1 MTGDAAEE
9 ADVLAAAKAG
19 DHAAFSAL
27 TERHRRALRVHCY
40 RMLGSFDEAEDLVQ
54 ETLLRAWRAREDF
67 QGRSL
72 FRTWLYRIAT
82 NACLNALERTPR
94 RVLPE
99 DVIAPVTAATPSSEA
114 RSAPP
119 LRPELPWL
127 QPFPSALVE
136 PEQAIA
142 SRESIGLA
150 FLAALQHLPGR
161 QRAILILT
169 DVVGL
174 SAKEVAELLED
185 SVPAVT
191 SALQRAHT
199 ALRSRLPEPRA
210 STSEAERAA
219 LRAFMKAWESGDVSE
234 LTALLREDARWAMP
248 PAALWFSGRAAIVN
262 MLTLYPPKWQGREF
276 KLVEAGANLQPAAAA
291 YLRRQ
296 GESAFQLSGVH
307 VLRLEDQRIAEITTF
322 APELCLGFRLAPSL

>member
-1 MTGDAAEE
+1 MTSEAPEE
-9 ADVLAAAKAG
+9 AAVLDAAKAC

-40 RMLGSFDEAEDLVQ
+40 RMLGSFDESEDMVQ
-54 ETLLRAWRAREDF
+54 VTMLRAWRAREDF

-82 NACLNALERTPR
+82 NAGLNALERTPR

-99 DVIAPVTAATPSSEA
+99 DVVAPVTAATPNSEA
-114 RSAPP
+114 RPTPP
-119 LRPELPWL
+119 EGPELPWL
-127 QPFPSALVE
+127 QPFPSALLE
-136 PEQAIA
+136 PEHAVT
-142 SRESIGLA
+142 SRESVGLA
-150 FLAALQHLPGR
+150 FLAALQHLPAR

-169 DVVGL
+169 DVVGW

-199 ALRSRLPEPRA
+199 ALRARLPEPNT
-210 STSEAERAA
+210 STETERVA
-219 LRAFMKAWESGDVSE
+219 LKAFMNAWESGDVGE
-234 LTALLREDARWAMP
+234 LTALLREDARWSMP
-248 PAALWFSGRAAIVN
+248 PAPLWFQGRSAIVN

-307 VLRLEDQRIAEITTF
+307 VLRLQGQQIVEITTF
-322 APELCLGFRLAPSL
+322 APQLCLGFRLAPSL